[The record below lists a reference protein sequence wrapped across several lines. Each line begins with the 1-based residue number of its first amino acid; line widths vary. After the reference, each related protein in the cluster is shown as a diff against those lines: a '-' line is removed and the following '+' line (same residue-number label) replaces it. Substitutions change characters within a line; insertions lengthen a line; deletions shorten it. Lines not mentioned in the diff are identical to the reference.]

1 MSYYGGTVTVAG
13 RNLITSLMAGKTIE
27 FTRIMVGSGAMPE
40 GVEPIDMVTLVTPV
54 AEGVSSVPTVE
65 NGVLSMVVEYRND
78 LNGGLQEGFWLREF
92 GVFAKTED
100 TEEILLYYATL
111 GDSPQPV
118 NAYKDNRIDIRRYPI
133 SIALE
138 LDADV
143 QITYNPGAFITSAEA
158 EELVRTM
165 VQEAISGV
173 GTAIIKDITIPHTGW
188 TWQEENPDEQGA
200 WDMDEYGPAPDFS
213 DATLSNVTRDIL
225 QKYSPET
232 LENVRLKD
240 DLELSCATSEWLFDG
255 IDTIEGVV
263 ALLYTMA
270 WAFAETR
277 ERLRMYE
284 ETRLSPLDLK
294 DRLIAPFQ
302 NDMFAMVWGAF
313 KKLYPDKE
321 CEIYWEP
328 QIRDEEDG
336 KPVYGLTDFA
346 DDGSVAVFVKPS
358 LEVADA
364 VEILAHEL
372 AHVAVGIEHDHDEVW
387 QEAFDKIFEEYN
399 RIGNQMFPNG
409 EQCVMDDPDE
419 K

>member
-1 MSYYGGTVTVAG
+1 MKKYVPIVTDDPQDNVEAAL
-13 RNLITSLMAGKTIE
+13 NL
-27 FTRIMVGSGAMPE
+27 
-40 GVEPIDMVTLVTPV
+40 
-54 AEGVSSVPTVE
+54 
-65 NGVLSMVVEYRND
+65 
-78 LNGGLQEGFWLREF
+78 
-92 GVFAKTED
+92 VF
-100 TEEILLYYATL
+100 
-111 GDSPQPV
+111 
-118 NAYKDNRIDIRRYPI
+118 
-133 SIALE
+133 
-138 LDADV
+138 
-143 QITYNPGAFITSAEA
+143 
-158 EELVRTM
+158 
-165 VQEAISGV
+165 
-173 GTAIIKDITIPHTGW
+173 IKD
-188 TWQEENPDEQGA
+188 EEVYVRG
-200 WDMDEYGPAPDFS
+200 YGPAPDFH
-213 DATLSNVTRDIL
+213 DATLSNVARDIL

-255 IDTIEGVV
+255 IETIEGVV

-313 KKLYPDKE
+313 KKLYPDKD

-346 DDGSVAVFVKPS
+346 DDGSVAVFVEPS

-364 VEILAHEL
+364 VEVLAHEL
-372 AHVAVGIEHDHDEVW
+372 AHVAVGVEHDHDEVW

-399 RIGNQMFPNG
+399 RIGNQMFPDG
-409 EQCVMDDPDE
+409 EDSAMDDPDE

>member
-40 GVEPIDMVTLVTPV
+40 GVEPIDMVALVAPV

-200 WDMDEYGPAPDFS
+200 WDMDEYRYYVDVPVTEAAETQFPKS
-213 DATLSNVTRDIL
+213 LCIKRPLRPRKTL
-225 QKYSPET
+225 
-232 LENVRLKD
+232 
-240 DLELSCATSEWLFDG
+240 
-255 IDTIEGVV
+255 
-263 ALLYTMA
+263 
-270 WAFAETR
+270 AFARRCRPLPVRCASGQREVLTR
-277 ERLRMYE
+277 IWRRP
-284 ETRLSPLDLK
+284 SPSYL
-294 DRLIAPFQ
+294 
-302 NDMFAMVWGAF
+302 
-313 KKLYPDKE
+313 
-321 CEIYWEP
+321 
-328 QIRDEEDG
+328 
-336 KPVYGLTDFA
+336 PVPA
-346 DDGSVAVFVKPS
+346 
-358 LEVADA
+358 
-364 VEILAHEL
+364 
-372 AHVAVGIEHDHDEVW
+372 AVG
-387 QEAFDKIFEEYN
+387 EAEA
-399 RIGNQMFPNG
+399 RPMCCPWLRQRGSAA
-409 EQCVMDDPDE
+409 
-419 K
+419 

>member
-27 FTRIMVGSGAMPE
+27 FTRIMVGSGAVPE

-158 EELVRTM
+158 EELIRTM
-165 VQEAISGV
+165 VQDVAGGA
-173 GTAIIKDITIPHTGW
+173 GTAIIKDITIPHIGW
-188 TWQEENPDEQGA
+188 TWLEENLDGQGGSG
-200 WDMDEYGPAPDFS
+200 MDEYCYYVDVPVEE
-213 DATLSNVTRDIL
+213 ATEAQFPS
-225 QKYSPET
+225 
-232 LENVRLKD
+232 
-240 DLELSCATSEWLFDG
+240 
-255 IDTIEGVV
+255 V
-263 ALLYTMA
+263 ALHKAALEAAKNAGLCPTVQTLA
-270 WAFAETR
+270 GVLRFWAKEVPDEDMEATVA
-277 ERLRMYE
+277 LVSSGSSSSGGGSSTYVLPVATA
-284 ETRLSPLDLK
+284 TRLGGVKIGKGISVEADGTIHASNSGISSDDMASTEDTESMLD
-294 DRLIAPFQ
+294 DVFPS
-302 NDMFAMVWGAF
+302 
-313 KKLYPDKE
+313 E
-321 CEIYWEP
+321 
-328 QIRDEEDG
+328 DET
-336 KPVYGLTDFA
+336 P
-346 DDGSVAVFVKPS
+346 
-358 LEVADA
+358 
-364 VEILAHEL
+364 
-372 AHVAVGIEHDHDEVW
+372 
-387 QEAFDKIFEEYN
+387 
-399 RIGNQMFPNG
+399 
-409 EQCVMDDPDE
+409 
-419 K
+419 